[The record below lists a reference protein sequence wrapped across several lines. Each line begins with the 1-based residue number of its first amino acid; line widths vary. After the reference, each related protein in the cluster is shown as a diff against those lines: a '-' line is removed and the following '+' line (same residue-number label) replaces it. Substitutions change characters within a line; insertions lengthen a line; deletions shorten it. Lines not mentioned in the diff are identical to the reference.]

1 MLILILAFQK
11 IMNMNKSVSSLS
23 VILGLILSLG
33 ACKKSNNDATPSPK
47 NPNTAPAASID
58 RFSAA
63 AGHLQVRTA
72 SNGLP
77 APNQPVNFDK
87 GPFITQG
94 LSPTGG
100 VIWYYN
106 FDIQP
111 VTPAPIYV
119 FVTGAQNTPVQGQ
132 NNVVD
137 VVPGNAGY
145 NDFWQINMVTVPN
158 NYVANTV
165 TSYQEIMAN
174 GYTITPTDQLVNCPV
189 VPQGSTASMRLPA
202 GSSTAL
208 ELGWYKDSVIYY
220 FNFAERSITTNSM
233 GQVPVIPIYVSFN
246 INPNLPNGGPA
257 SGFKTAP
264 GTIQTHNVVTA
275 LPSDAFYTPLWAVAV
290 FDSNSFDSVTN
301 ETSAMAAP
309 LLVPNAGTVN
319 CPVVG
324 IQ

>member
-1 MLILILAFQK
+1 
-11 IMNMNKSVSSLS
+11 MNKSVSSFY
-23 VILGLILSLG
+23 VVLGLIVSLG
-33 ACKKSNNDATPSPK
+33 SCKKNNNNPALSPK
-47 NPNTAPAASID
+47 DPNTAPAASID
-58 RFSAA
+58 RFSSA
-63 AGHLQVRTA
+63 AGHLQVRTN

-77 APNQPVNFDK
+77 GPNHPVNFDQ

-111 VTPAPIYV
+111 INPAPIYV
-119 FVTGAQNTPVQGQ
+119 FVKGAQSTAVQGQ
-132 NNVVD
+132 NNVVN
-137 VVPGNAGY
+137 VIPGDAGY
-145 NDFWQINMVTVPN
+145 NDFWQINMVTVPD

-174 GYTITPTDQLVNCPV
+174 GYTITPTNQLVNCPV

-202 GSSTAL
+202 GSATGL

-233 GQVPVIPIYVSFN
+233 GQVPVIPIYVSFT
-246 INPNLPNGGPA
+246 INPNQPNGGPT
-257 SGFKTAP
+257 SGFETVP
-264 GTIQTHNVVTA
+264 GTTQTHNVITA
-275 LPSDAFYTPLWAVAV
+275 LPSDSYYTPLWAVAV
-290 FDSNSFDSVTN
+290 YNNNSFDSVTN
-301 ETSAMAAP
+301 ESSAMAAP
-309 LLVPNAGTVN
+309 LLVPDAGNVN